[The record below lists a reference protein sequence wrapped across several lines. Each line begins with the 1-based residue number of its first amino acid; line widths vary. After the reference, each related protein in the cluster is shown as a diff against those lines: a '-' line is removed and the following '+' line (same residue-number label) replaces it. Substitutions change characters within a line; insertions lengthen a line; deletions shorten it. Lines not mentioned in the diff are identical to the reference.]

1 MKKMTLTVWKIK
13 KKRRTDGRQTP
24 QNFTFRLLLGMKSK
38 QKAKNTK
45 TA

>member
-1 MKKMTLTVWKIK
+1 MTED
-13 KKRRTDGRQTP
+13 RHP

>member
-24 QNFTFRLLLGMKSK
+24 QNFTLRLLLRMKSK
-38 QKAKNTK
+38 QKLKH
-45 TA
+45 